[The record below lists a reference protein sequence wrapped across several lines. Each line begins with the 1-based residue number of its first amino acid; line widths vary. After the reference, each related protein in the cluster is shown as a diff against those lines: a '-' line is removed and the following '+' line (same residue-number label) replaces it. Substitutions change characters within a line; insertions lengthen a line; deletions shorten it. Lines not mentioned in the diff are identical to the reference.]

1 MLVVIAIIAV
11 LIGLLLPAVQAAR
24 EAARRAQCVNNLK
37 QMGLAVHNYI
47 DSNQVFPA
55 YAMNNYRD
63 WAWNVSWAD
72 AILPHL
78 EQGPLYNAINFNV
91 PIQDL
96 GEFTPG
102 SPWPQNTT
110 IGLTV
115 IRSLLCPSENLNH
128 AVSYTGANAQTNYA
142 ANYGGPAQFAS
153 CSGLIIPA
161 KGAFG
166 VPATAGVC
174 SLASATDGT
183 TNTALFSEHLI
194 SGSYFSGLGV
204 GPSPDSFAGRRN
216 ARRALFQLNAVTLT
230 YDNGNLA
237 NLQEFLAA
245 CRNIPNGTAPSDDT
259 AFGASW
265 HIAQGY
271 DTSTIA
277 YTHVMTP
284 NKFSC
289 TGKQGGLFDF
299 SADGAQGGFAAAITA
314 ASNHPGGVNVCM
326 GDGSVRFIKDTI
338 NQQVW
343 WALGSRHL
351 GEVISADSY

>member
-1 MLVVIAIIAV
+1 
-11 LIGLLLPAVQAAR
+11 
-24 EAARRAQCVNNLK
+24 
-37 QMGLAVHNYI
+37 
-47 DSNQVFPA
+47 
-55 YAMNNYRD
+55 
-63 WAWNVSWAD
+63 VSWAD
-72 AILPHL
+72 AILPNL

-96 GEFTPG
+96 GSFTPG

-166 VPATAGVC
+166 VPTTAGVC

-194 SGSYFSGLGV
+194 SGGTFKGLGV
-204 GPSPDSFAGRRN
+204 PPLAESSAGRRL
-216 ARRALFQLNAVTLT
+216 AKRALFQLNAVTLT

-237 NLQEFLAA
+237 NLQQFIAA
-245 CRNIPNGTAPSDDT
+245 CKNIPAGTAPSDDT

-271 DTSTIA
+271 DTATIA

-314 ASNHPGGVNVCM
+314 ASNHPGGVNVGM
-326 GDGSVRFIKDTI
+326 GDGSVRFIKNTV
-338 NQQVW
+338 NSQVW
-343 WALGSRHL
+343 WTLGSRNL